1 VDSDQLSLAIGK
13 RGQNARLT
21 SKLLGWKIDIQ
32 KDKDDV
38 SFEEKVAMA
47 VEELTHLKGMDRSIA
62 EKLVHAGFL
71 TLEGIVEA
79 DTSDLIETTGL
90 DEATVGAIKETAADA
105 VAQIPSRNLKPANK
119 TLCVFTI

>member
-1 VDSDQLSLAIGK
+1 MDPDQLSLAIGK

-47 VEELTHLKGMDRSIA
+47 IEKLTHLKGVERSTA

-90 DEATVGAIKETAADA
+90 DEATVGAIKAAA
-105 VAQIPSRNLKPANK
+105 AAVVAQPPELKPK
-119 TLCVFTI
+119 TDE

>member
-1 VDSDQLSLAIGK
+1 M
-13 RGQNARLT
+13 
-21 SKLLGWKIDIQ
+21 KIDIQ

-47 VEELTHLKGMDRSIA
+47 IEELTHLKGVERGTA

-90 DEATVGAIKETAADA
+90 DEATVGAIKEAAAEA
-105 VAQIPSRNLKPANK
+105 VAQIPEPQPK
-119 TLCVFTI
+119 TDE